1 MRKLATISSAN
12 SSSFLSFAR
21 ILPALPLFRCSSK
34 IQENYNAKFYRNF
47 STNAIEQQQCDYT
60 RNYTTGL
67 PSISCKDL
75 SKKPKQDFSFS
86 VAKHFL
92 LDCLNKTPRM
102 NLLCSPVSTSAILNM
117 LIPGSKGE
125 TLDQFVELLGLKEE
139 KLNKSSL
146 RLLDVVKPFE
156 GGNRPKVSFSNSV
169 WVDQQHPLTQSY
181 KEVLDGVHGAEVK
194 SVDFMSKEINLWSR
208 TKTEGM
214 IKTILP
220 ETSYY
225 NDTVM
230 VLANALHV
238 NFERSDETM
247 DHVEAQCS
255 LYYCGNYEGSE
266 VLRMPFK
273 QGKNVS
279 EQDPRTFSMYIF
291 VPSEK
296 TDHVKKQNTSL
307 SDYIQEMKVD
317 AKAFQKKISRQ
328 KEEISDIVIP
338 NFNIGNEISLSN
350 IMQHLGLTLPF
361 KGGQNELMKF
371 VDSPFSDLLYVTDIT
386 QKNQIV
392 TNKKGT
398 SFSVVTYTTLNGPP
412 HRLPPTPP
420 KLKFEDLSGVVV
432 SIGTM
437 LSLILPFKGGQN
449 ELIKFVDSPF
459 SVLLSVTD
467 ITQKN
472 QIVTNKKG
480 TSFSVVTY
488 TTLNGPPHRLPPTP
502 PKLKF
507 VADNPFLFMIQ
518 EDLSGA
524 VVSIGTMLSTS
535 LSS

>member
-1 MRKLATISSAN
+1 MRKLAIISSAN

-34 IQENYNAKFYRNF
+34 IQENYNAKFYRDF
-47 STNAIEQQQCDYT
+47 STNAVEQQQCDYT

-92 LDCLNKTPRM
+92 LDGLNKTPRM

-146 RLLDVVKPFE
+146 WLLDAVKPFE
-156 GGNRPKVSFSNSV
+156 GGNRPKISFSNSV

-194 SVDFMSKEINLWSR
+194 SVDFI

-238 NFERSDETM
+238 NFERSD
-247 DHVEAQCS
+247 VEAQCS

-420 KLKFEDLSGVVV
+420 KLKFVADNPFLFMIQEDLSGAVV

-449 ELIKFVDSPF
+449 ELIN
-459 SVLLSVTD
+459 

-518 EDLSGA
+518 EDLSGV
-524 VVSIGTMLSTS
+524 VVSVGTMLSTS